1 MQIIDLQFALEQVP
15 EVLKGVPATL
25 TITIFAIVFGLF
37 FGLLIALCR
46 IYKVPILNRLSIVY
60 ISFVRGTPLIV
71 LLYMFFYGVPA
82 LFDVLNSRF
91 GLNLDADAIHPL
103 IFALVVYTINSSAYL
118 AEIMRSSINA
128 TNAGQMEAAYS
139 VGMTTFQGLY
149 RIVIPQA
156 LMTAFP
162 NLGNQFIALIK
173 ATSVAFAVQVVEI
186 LAISRIIAND
196 GYRFLEMY
204 AVASI
209 IYWLLCWFFE
219 VLFAKFEK
227 QMERKGYRQVSAS

>member
-1 MQIIDLQFALEQVP
+1 MQIIDLKFALEQVP

-46 IYKVPILNRLSIVY
+46 IYKVPVLNRLSIVY
-60 ISFVRGTPLIV
+60 ISFIRGTPLIV

-82 LFDVLNSRF
+82 LFDVLNSQF
-91 GLNLDADAIHPL
+91 GLNLNADAIHPL
-103 IFALVVYTINSSAYL
+103 VFALVVYTINSSAYL

-128 TNAGQMEAAYS
+128 TNTGQMEAAYS

-209 IYWLLCWFFE
+209 IYWLLCWICE
-219 VLFAKFEK
+219 ILFAKFERR
-227 QMERKGYRQVSAS
+227 MERKGYRQVSAS